1 MTWIAMRGALQGRV
15 GKIASTYHVPIS
27 NTGGAV
33 MLLRNDPAPA
43 RLAAE

>member
-15 GKIASTYHVPIS
+15 SKVTSTYHVPIS

-33 MLLRNDPAPA
+33 MLLSNEEQPHMM
-43 RLAAE
+43 AAE